1 MDSTPDSNNSNDEP
15 YGDESGSFNRD
26 MDYISSRITADGSDG
41 WPVEAGRYHLVVARA
56 CPWANR
62 AIILRR
68 LMGLEDVLSMGI
80 AGPLHNWRSWKF
92 HLDPDGKDPVLGIEE
107 LRTAF
112 DTRIPG
118 YPKGVTVPTIVDI
131 PSGAVVTNN
140 FTQITLDLG
149 SQWGEFAR
157 DGAPELYPTSLRPE
171 IDDVNE
177 HVFHDVNNGVYKAG
191 FASEQS
197 AYESA
202 YTALFNR
209 LDWLEERLSRQRF
222 LVGNTITEADVRLF
236 PTLARF
242 DAVYHGHFK
251 CNRNR
256 LTDMP
261 NLWAYTRDLFQT
273 PGFGDTLDLEDAK
286 IHYYGV
292 HATIN
297 PTGVIPVG
305 PALADWMAP
314 HDRDRFG
321 DSPFGAGNAP
331 DPVRSSEAGAT
342 WLAAQPDAT

>member
-1 MDSTPDSNNSNDEP
+1 MNSSADGNGTSNDEP

-26 MDYISSRITADGSDG
+26 MDYISTRVTADGADG

-62 AIILRR
+62 AIIVRR
-68 LMGLEDVLSMGI
+68 LMGLEDVLSMGM

-92 HLDPDGKDPVLGIEE
+92 HLDPDGTDPVLGIKE

-112 DTRIPG
+112 DKRIPD

-131 PSGAVVTNN
+131 PSGAVATND

-149 SQWGEFAR
+149 TEWSAFAR
-157 DGAPELYPTSLRPE
+157 AGAPELYQSSLKAE
-171 IDDVNE
+171 IDAVNE
-177 HVFHDVNNGVYKAG
+177 LVFNDVNNGVYKAG
-191 FASEQS
+191 FASDQS

-202 YTALFNR
+202 FETLFAR
-209 LDWLEERLSRQRF
+209 LDWLEERLGNHRF

-292 HATIN
+292 HESVN
-297 PTGVIPVG
+297 PTGIVPLG

-314 HDRDRFG
+314 HGRQRFG
-321 DSPFGAGNAP
+321 DSPFGTASVP
-331 DPVRSSEAGAT
+331 DPVRPTEAGAT
-342 WLAAQPDAT
+342 WLAATSS